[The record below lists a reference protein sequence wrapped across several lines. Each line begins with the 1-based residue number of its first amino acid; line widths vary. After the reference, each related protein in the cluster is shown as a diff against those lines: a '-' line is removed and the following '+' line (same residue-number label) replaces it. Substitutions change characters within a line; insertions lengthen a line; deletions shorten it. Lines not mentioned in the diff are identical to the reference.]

1 MPVRLKDIADDLGI
15 SMITVSKV
23 LRDKPD
29 VSEQTQRRVLQRVKE
44 VNYRPNMMARGLAS
58 GKSYTVGLIVPDLV
72 HTFFAELA
80 KGLSGALRRHSYQL
94 VLASAEEDPNLER
107 DEIDKLLARGVDA
120 LLIASCQTDPKGL
133 SALARGNIPYVLID
147 RMLPKLKAHFVGT
160 NDLEA
165 GYIATEHLIQLGR
178 ERIAHIGGALISTS
192 VDRLKGY
199 RNALEAHG
207 IPYREEYVAIRAK
220 LEDAGDQAGR
230 SAMDALRQLKKRPD
244 AVFCCNDLTAVGA
257 IRSLLAHGLR
267 VPQDVAVIGCG
278 NLRLS
283 SYLEVPLSSIDQ
295 STQQLGEQAANMAL
309 GLIGGNAKRVA
320 KKILVQPRVIARA
333 STSSRTAPQRIRR
346 LND

>member
-29 VSEQTQRRVLQRVKE
+29 VSEQTRRRVLQRVKE

-165 GYIATEHLIQLGR
+165 DYIATEHLIQLGR
-178 ERIAHIGGALISTS
+178 ERIAHEKR
-192 VDRLKGY
+192 VDRRDEVLLSLDLQLQRGGD
-199 RNALEAHG
+199 LERG
-207 IPYREEYVAIRAK
+207 GE
-220 LEDAGDQAGR
+220 
-230 SAMDALRQLKKRPD
+230 KRLM
-244 AVFCCNDLTAVGA
+244 N
-257 IRSLLAHGLR
+257 
-267 VPQDVAVIGCG
+267 
-278 NLRLS
+278 
-283 SYLEVPLSSIDQ
+283 
-295 STQQLGEQAANMAL
+295 
-309 GLIGGNAKRVA
+309 
-320 KKILVQPRVIARA
+320 ARA
-333 STSSRTAPQRIRR
+333 LSAVDGVGSDDRAE
-346 LND
+346 